1 MEIETVYIHCT
12 YCNFDSSKILDLLSS
27 SRIKTCE
34 CSLMDDTS
42 LGKDDE
48 LIVILKFSAF
58 SKILL
63 STKEMLNFL
72 LVIPANIVTLY
83 GPVT

>member
-1 MEIETVYIHCT
+1 
-12 YCNFDSSKILDLLSS
+12 
-27 SRIKTCE
+27 
-34 CSLMDDTS
+34 MDDTS